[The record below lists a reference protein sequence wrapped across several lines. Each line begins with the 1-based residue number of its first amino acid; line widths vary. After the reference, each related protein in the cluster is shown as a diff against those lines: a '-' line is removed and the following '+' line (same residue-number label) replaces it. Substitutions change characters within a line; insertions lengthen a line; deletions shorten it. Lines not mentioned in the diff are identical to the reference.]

1 MEEVATQKKQKCHN
15 ILGWVKQIY
24 YIYCWIIIIVFA
36 ECFEYEVTKYN
47 SWSGNPYIT
56 TEHNFALFGVF

>member
-36 ECFEYEVTKYN
+36 ECFEYEVTK
-47 SWSGNPYIT
+47 
-56 TEHNFALFGVF
+56 